1 MVGQSDFVTFALYFT
16 RVPFRVIMHVGH
28 STQPGAH
35 DVNWSCFKRNEKAN
49 FFETKKHLE
58 LKT

>member
-28 STQPGAH
+28 GTQPGAH
-35 DVNWSCFKRNEKAN
+35 DVNGSCFKRNEEAN
-49 FFETKKHLE
+49 FF
-58 LKT
+58 

>member
-28 STQPGAH
+28 ATQPGAH
-35 DVNWSCFKRNEKAN
+35 DVNGLVSKEM
-49 FFETKKHLE
+49 KKQISLRHRS
-58 LKT
+58 T